1 MKRWNE
7 YSPGAQLVL
16 SLGAASVV
24 SVCFWATGAIAEGR
38 YHEGYLIWNLF
49 LAWLPLLFATLLV
62 RLLRM
67 KAWSSWSGL
76 GLTFLWL
83 VFLPNSFYMV
93 SDFIHITEVPS
104 DALLYNSLMFA
115 SFIFCGTIVGFL
127 SLHMVH
133 TELRKRL
140 PRRQTLTV
148 LAVVLLA
155 CSFAIYL
162 GRNLRWNSWDILVN
176 PAGLL
181 FDVSDRV
188 LHPQSHPQTFAIT
201 FSFFV
206 FLVTFYAVTLCAVRA
221 IHGSNSRHMRYSQ
234 HKRDLL

>member
-1 MKRWNE
+1 
-7 YSPGAQLVL
+7 L
-16 SLGAASVV
+16 
-24 SVCFWATGAIAEGR
+24 
-38 YHEGYLIWNLF
+38 
-49 LAWLPLLFATLLV
+49 
-62 RLLRM
+62 
-67 KAWSSWSGL
+67 
-76 GLTFLWL
+76 
-83 VFLPNSFYMV
+83 
-93 SDFIHITEVPS
+93 SDFIHLTEVPS
-104 DALLYNSLMFA
+104 GALLYNSVMFA

-133 TELRKRL
+133 TQLRKRL

-148 LAVVLLA
+148 LALVLLA
-155 CSFAIYL
+155 CSFAVYL

-188 LHPQSHPQTFAIT
+188 LHPQSHPQTFSIT

-221 IHGSNSRHMRYSQ
+221 IHGSNCPHSARYS
-234 HKRDLL
+234 HRKRDLL